1 MQNIENSKYRPP
13 NLKMQNNKNL
23 IKKKNQNK
31 NKKQEN
37 VKKMTTSIMI
47 KFTK

>member
-23 IKKKNQNK
+23 TKKKAK
-31 NKKQEN
+31 IKIKKQEN
-37 VKKMTTSIMI
+37 VKKTATSKMI